1 LAVSNLLAH
10 SWHTENQNSQ
20 VLWLKQ
26 RLNNSTTRRTRWSL
40 TLTIRRRH
48 RSWLRDWWRW
58 RVSSLNDSAR
68 HLVAVAWL

>member
-26 RLNNSTTRRTRWSL
+26 RLNNSTTRRTRWSV
-40 TLTIRRRH
+40 TLTIWRWH

-58 RVSSLNDSAR
+58 RVSSFNDSAR